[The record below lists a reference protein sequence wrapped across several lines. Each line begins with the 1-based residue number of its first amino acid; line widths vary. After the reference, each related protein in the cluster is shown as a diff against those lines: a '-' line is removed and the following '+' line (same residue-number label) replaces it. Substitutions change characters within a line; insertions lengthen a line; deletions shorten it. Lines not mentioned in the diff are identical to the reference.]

1 MLEISTVVF
10 HDPIDPSSMVQ
21 SRHSSNL
28 TTNSQM
34 YSRDSRRSNYYYEI
48 MEIKVFEDGIYHL
61 VSESTID
68 TYGSIYQDTFH
79 PVLPCVNLITQDDD
93 GTCDKQF
100 MVNLY
105 FRAITT
111 YILVVTT
118 HSPNVTGSFS
128 IVAFGPNNVILK
140 RSSEYIWYLL
150 HNE

>member
-1 MLEISTVVF
+1 
-10 HDPIDPSSMVQ
+10 
-21 SRHSSNL
+21 
-28 TTNSQM
+28 
-34 YSRDSRRSNYYYEI
+34 